1 MGARPSMAMM
11 DSPKSRAS
19 GPTDMTA
26 QAYVSL
32 GSLARASGTPL

>member
-1 MGARPSMAMM
+1 MAMT
-11 DSPKSRAS
+11 DSPWSRAS